1 MAKLLLLIENGKFWR
16 GLGGRVG
23 GMSEKIGNF
32 AEMKNE

>member
-1 MAKLLLLIENGKFWR
+1 MSGHVHEKC
-16 GLGGRVG
+16 GGRVG